1 MKMIKKK
8 FLRVSFLFMVV
19 ISLLMPGTGWLAP
32 AKVEAANENN
42 PPSKIDL
49 KGIFTMPTGSNSSI
63 IGGNMVEITP
73 NIANQKGGIWSTDIN
88 KMDLTKNFTASMYIY
103 FGNQG
108 ANAGDGMAF
117 VMHNDA
123 RGINALG
130 NMGSGLGVYA
140 SQGYGQ
146 SKTNGVQN
154 SFAVEFDTY
163 INNNDN
169 DGYFDTNVTQG
180 NHVAWSYP
188 GKVDTYIDYYTFPSN
203 RRTMKHNN
211 VDGNVGV
218 QFPGLL
224 SNDSWRKFTV
234 NWNAINSQ
242 ITYQLQGLPAYTL
255 SLNVQDVFGSNQV
268 YWGFTGSTGSKF
280 QNNRVTFDQVPGL
293 VEADVKE
300 TITKKD
306 NSIVE
311 SGTSVNTGEELT
323 YKINAKY
330 LSGKQD
336 WTNIILKSVLNGYV
350 SYIPGSM
357 TITTP
362 TGTTPLDDSAW
373 SGQSLA
379 VSLPN
384 MNANMNDVT
393 VSFKV
398 KVN

>member
-1 MKMIKKK
+1 MKMIKKHI
-8 FLRVSFLFMVV
+8 LRASFLFMVV
-19 ISLLMPGTGWLAP
+19 ISLLIPGPGWLAP
-32 AKVEAANENN
+32 ARVEAANENN
-42 PPSKIDL
+42 PPVKIDL
-49 KGIFTMPTGSNSSI
+49 TGIFTTPTGSNSSI
-63 IGGNMVEITP
+63 IGGNIVEITP
-73 NIANQKGGIWSTDIN
+73 NTTNQKGGIWSTNIN
-88 KMDLTKNFTASMYIY
+88 KMDLTKNFTTSMYIY

-123 RGINALG
+123 RGTDALG

-140 SQGYGQ
+140 SQDPLS

-163 INNNDN
+163 VNNSFS
-169 DGYFDTNVTQG
+169 DGYFDTNVSSG

-188 GKVDTYIDYYTFPSN
+188 GKVDTYIDYYVFPFN

-218 QFPGLL
+218 QYPGIL
-224 SNDSWRKFTV
+224 SNDTWRKFTV
-234 NWNAINSQ
+234 DWNAATST
-242 ITYQLQGLPAYTL
+242 ITYQLQGQSAV
-255 SLNVQDVFGSNQV
+255 SVRLNVQDVFGSNQV
-268 YWGFTGSTGSKF
+268 YWGFTGSTGGKF

-293 VEADVKE
+293 VEADAKE

-311 SGTSVNTGEELT
+311 SGTSVNKGEELT

-336 WTNIILKSVLNGYV
+336 WKDIILKNVLNGYV

-362 TGTTPLDDSAW
+362 TGTTPLDDSSW

-379 VSLPN
+379 VGLPN

-393 VSFKV
+393 VAFKV